1 MLSSLLL
8 RLAMVAMTM
17 AVVCWIGWTIPGPQ
31 EIETLQAQG
40 PVETEHSPPQ
50 SVPSPTPQPP
60 VIPQPQGRIKVV
72 PQPPVPSA
80 LDVNRATE
88 QDFERLPGIGPVLAH
103 RIVEYRRTR
112 GAFQDID
119 QLRRVKG
126 IGKKTFERIRSLVA
140 VVPPAAIASPTSS
153 PGSDRRV

>member
-31 EIETLQAQG
+31 EIETLHAHG
-40 PVETEHSPPQ
+40 PVEAEHSSPQ
-50 SVPSPTPQPP
+50 SVPSPIPQPP
-60 VIPQPQGRIKVV
+60 VIPQSQGRIKDV
-72 PQPPVPSA
+72 PRPPVPSA
-80 LDVNRATE
+80 LDVNLATE
-88 QDFERLPGIGPVLAH
+88 EDFERLPGIGPVLAR
-103 RIVEYRRTR
+103 RIVEYRKTR

-126 IGKKTFERIRSLVA
+126 IGKKTFERIHSLVTVA
-140 VVPPAAIASPTSS
+140 PQAGRPARKTA
-153 PGSDRRV
+153 